1 MILCLDVGNSQIY
14 GGVFDEKQK
23 LLLQFRKTSQA
34 GSSSDESAIFLR
46 SVLRENGLDPEKV
59 ERIAICC
66 VVPDVLYSLRSA
78 CTKYFNIDPFVLEA
92 GVKTGLKV
100 KYKNP
105 LEVGSDRIADAIAAA
120 HLYPNKNLIIVDFGT
135 ATTVCAVSADREFL
149 GGNII
154 AGVRLSMEALEAK
167 AAKLPSVEIKRPGTS
182 VGRTTIESIQS
193 GLYWSNVG
201 TIREL
206 TTQISKEMF
215 SGEKPMVIGTG
226 GFAHLFDA
234 EGLFDEV
241 IPDLI
246 LMGLYLALDLNQPLA
261 SHTAKKQ
268 AMLSC

>member
-14 GGVFDEKQK
+14 GGVFDDNQK

-46 SVLRENGLDPEKV
+46 SVLRENGLDPEDIS
-59 ERIAICC
+59 RIAICC
-66 VVPDVLYSLRSA
+66 VVPDVLYSLRGA

-105 LEVGSDRIADAIAAA
+105 LEVGSDRIADAVAAT
-120 HLYPNKNLIIVDFGT
+120 HLYPNRDLIVVDFGT
-135 ATTVCAVSADREFL
+135 ATTVCAVSSRREFL

-167 AAKLPSVEIKRPGTS
+167 AAKLPTVEIRRPGTS

-206 TTQISKEMF
+206 TRQISKEVFAGKM
-215 SGEKPMVIGTG
+215 PMVIGTG
-226 GFAHLFDA
+226 GFAHLFD
-234 EGLFDEV
+234 EEDLFDEV

-246 LMGLYLALDLNQPLA
+246 LIGLYLAADMNLPAERRRAKQLT
-261 SHTAKKQ
+261 HT
-268 AMLSC
+268 C